1 MRKADITGIH
11 RILTRYYGS
20 RHMTMETNVEDR
32 NFINPY
38 SMKLIFDYDPTIEI
52 DYIILLRKLREYID
66 EVQVMFSLNIVKEEN
81 KIQIYVIMYDKSEY
95 KDYDF
100 EFSEN

>member
-1 MRKADITGIH
+1 MKKLDLTAIH
-11 RILTRYYGS
+11 RIFTRNFGS
-20 RHMTMETNVEDR
+20 RQMTLYTNVEEKS
-32 NFINPY
+32 FIKPY
-38 SMKLIFDYDPTIEI
+38 SLKLIFDYDPTIEI

-81 KIQIYVIMYDKSEY
+81 KIYIYVIMYEKSEY
-95 KDYDF
+95 KDYFF

>member
-1 MRKADITGIH
+1 MQVDLIAIYNLMTK
-11 RILTRYYGS
+11 YYGS
-20 RHMTMETNVEDR
+20 RTLALYTNVEEKS
-32 NFINPY
+32 FIKPY
-38 SMKLIFDYDPTIEI
+38 SLKLIFDYDPTIEI

-81 KIQIYVIMYDKSEY
+81 KIYIYVIMYEKSEY
-95 KDYDF
+95 KDYFF

>member
-1 MRKADITGIH
+1 MRKVDITGIH

-20 RHMTMETNVEDR
+20 RHMTMDTNVEKKI
-32 NFINPY
+32 FINPY

-52 DYIILLRKLREYID
+52 DYIILLRKLRRYIFG
-66 EVQVMFSLNIVKEEN
+66 VHFNINVVKEET
-81 KIQIYVIMYDKSEY
+81 KIYIYVIMYDKSEY

-100 EFSEN
+100 EFSQN

>member
-1 MRKADITGIH
+1 MRKVDITGIH

-20 RHMTMETNVEDR
+20 RNMTTDTNVEEKS
-32 NFINPY
+32 FINPY
-38 SMKLIFDYDPTIEI
+38 SLKLIFDYDPTIEI

-81 KIQIYVIMYDKSEY
+81 KIYIYVIMYEKSEY
-95 KDYDF
+95 KDYFF

>member
-1 MRKADITGIH
+1 MKKLDFTGVH

-20 RHMTMETNVEDR
+20 RHMTMDTNVEDK
-32 NFINPY
+32 NFINPF
-38 SMKLIFDYDPTIEI
+38 SMKLIFDYDPSIEI

-66 EVQVMFSLNIVKEEN
+66 EVQVKFSLNIVKEEN
-81 KIQIYVIMYDKSEY
+81 KIYIYVIMYEKSEY
-95 KDYDF
+95 KDYFF

>member
-1 MRKADITGIH
+1 MKKLDLTAIH
-11 RILTRYYGS
+11 RILTRYFGS
-20 RHMTMETNVEDR
+20 RHMVMDTNVEEKS
-32 NFINPY
+32 FINPY

-66 EVQVMFSLNIVKEEN
+66 EGQIQFNLNVVKEEN
-81 KIQIYVIMYDKSEY
+81 RIYIYVIMYKKSEY
-95 KDYDF
+95 NDYFF

>member
-1 MRKADITGIH
+1 MKKLDLTAIH
-11 RILTRYYGS
+11 RIFTRNFGS
-20 RHMTMETNVEDR
+20 RQMTLYTNVEEKS
-32 NFINPY
+32 FINPY

-81 KIQIYVIMYDKSEY
+81 KIYIYVIMYDKSEY
-95 KDYDF
+95 QDYDF

>member
-1 MRKADITGIH
+1 MRKVDITEIH

-20 RHMTMETNVEDR
+20 RHMVMETNVEDK

-52 DYIILLRKLREYID
+52 DYIILLRKLRRYIFGD
-66 EVQVMFSLNIVKEEN
+66 HFNLNVVKEEN
-81 KIQIYVIMYDKSEY
+81 KIYIYVIMYDKSEY

-100 EFSEN
+100 EFSQN

>member
-1 MRKADITGIH
+1 MQLDLTAIH
-11 RILTRYYGS
+11 NLMTKYYSS
-20 RHMTMETNVEDR
+20 RTLALYTNVEEKS
-32 NFINPY
+32 FIKPY
-38 SMKLIFDYDPTIEI
+38 SLKLIFDYDPTIEI

-81 KIQIYVIMYDKSEY
+81 KIYIYVIIYKKSEY
-95 KDYDF
+95 NDYFF

>member
-1 MRKADITGIH
+1 MQVDLTSIHNLITKYH
-11 RILTRYYGS
+11 GS
-20 RHMTMETNVEDR
+20 RNMTLYTNVEEKS
-32 NFINPY
+32 FIKPF

-81 KIQIYVIMYDKSEY
+81 RIYIYIIMYDKSEY
-95 KDYDF
+95 QDYDF

>member
-1 MRKADITGIH
+1 MQTDLTAIH
-11 RILTRYYGS
+11 NLMTKYYGS
-20 RHMTMETNVEDR
+20 RTLTLYTNVEEKS
-32 NFINPY
+32 FIKPY

-66 EVQVMFSLNIVKEEN
+66 EVQVMFSLNIVKEEH
-81 KIQIYVIMYDKSEY
+81 KIYIYVIMYKKSEY
-95 KDYDF
+95 NEYFF